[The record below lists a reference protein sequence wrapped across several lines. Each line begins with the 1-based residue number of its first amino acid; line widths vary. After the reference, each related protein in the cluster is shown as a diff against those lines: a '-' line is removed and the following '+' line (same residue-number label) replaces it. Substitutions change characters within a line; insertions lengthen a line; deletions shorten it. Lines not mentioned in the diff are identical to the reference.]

1 MSKSSFIVGLL
12 LALAAH
18 ALLLVPLDTQ
28 ADPDA
33 PADPETPV
41 SPVTM
46 IDPPPPAPPAKPK
59 PAPQPETKPQ
69 VKPRPKPA
77 PEPPQLARTTPPPVP
92 EPEPEPMEGNTTP
105 RQRPESI
112 DDDVLPPLRITWDSP
127 TELRRVAGAMGMR
140 IVAVNF
146 QGKVL
151 GEIDPDGKAELVE
164 FNGSLA
170 AYSNRVRTLPSGFF
184 GTRLSANDAQVA
196 ELWILVPAAIDRAWM
211 DMQKQAI
218 ARTGLAAEQ
227 VRSIEGRFASVPGG
241 YRLVVTRIVSR
252 PNGT

>member
-1 MSKSSFIVGLL
+1 MSKSSFIIGLL

-18 ALLLVPLDTQ
+18 ALLLFPLDGQSEPNT
-28 ADPDA
+28 
-33 PADPETPV
+33 PADSEPPV

-46 IDPPPPAPPAKPK
+46 VDPPPPPPPPEPK
-59 PAPQPETKPQ
+59 PAPQPAPKPE
-69 VKPRPKPA
+69 VKPEPKPA
-77 PEPPQLARTTPPPVP
+77 PSQPQLAQTTPPPAPDP
-92 EPEPEPMEGNTTP
+92 EPEPLEGNTTP

-127 TELRRVAGAMGMR
+127 AELRRVAGAMGMR

-151 GEIDPDGKAELVE
+151 GEIDPAGKAELIE

-184 GTRLSANDAQVA
+184 GTRLSAGDAQVA